1 MAKLIVLALAFAALV
16 AFASAYTTIVTTT
29 IDDQQIPYTRQSQQC
44 QQQLQQKQFN
54 QCHMYLQQ
62 GQGFFEDNRSGQKQQ
77 SQILQQCCNELQNVH
92 QQCQCEAVKQ
102 VFQDVQQIQGQVGAQ
117 QIRQLK
123 QKAQK
128 LPNKCNLQV
137 QSCPLPT
144 VITTTT
150 VIDENRKSGSQS
162 QQSCYQRIQGQQF
175 QQCQRY
181 IQQAQQ
187 SGSYGPLLMVINKQG
202 QQYQQQLKQCCNEL
216 ERVESECQCEAL
228 EEIYRQA
235 QQQQQQGSRRGGQ
248 QQQQMQENGQMYL
261 HSIEKG
267 PYHYKEIIEPANP
280 EAGQLEKKRIQ
291 KLVDLNADERKQV
304 ECNIRDRVNKLMDGI
319 ELTKQ
324 ERETKLA
331 DEFDSG
337 LPNIDNGLV
346 HLGSGLIKLCWQLFA
361 KGSRFATVVLPASDD
376 ELTEKGLKQIEADDQ
391 AIQTILLSLPEDIY
405 AAVDSRETAQEIWLR
420 VQQMI
425 KGSDIGIQEKK
436 AKKRT
441 SLVESDIQTNA
452 TMADNRTMAQ
462 MLQAPIEGYEDA
474 IVVPP
479 INANNFE
486 LKQTLI
492 NLVQSNQFTGRQDPH
507 NHLRFFN
514 KITSTF

>member
-1 MAKLIVLALAFAALV
+1 MAKLIVVALAFAALV

-29 IDDQQIPYTRQSQQC
+29 IDDQIPYTQQSQQC

-137 QSCPLPT
+137 QSCPLPN

-202 QQYQQQLKQCCNEL
+202 QQLQQEMQQCCNEL
-216 ERVESECQCEAL
+216 ERVETECQCEAL
-228 EEIYRQA
+228 QEVYRQA
-235 QQQQQQGSRRGGQ
+235 QMQQQGSRRGGHQ
-248 QQQQMQENGQMYL
+248 QQQ
-261 HSIEKG
+261 
-267 PYHYKEIIEPANP
+267 
-280 EAGQLEKKRIQ
+280 IQ
-291 KLVDLNADERKQV
+291 
-304 ECNIRDRVNKLMDGI
+304 
-319 ELTKQ
+319 
-324 ERETKLA
+324 
-331 DEFDSG
+331 
-337 LPNIDNGLV
+337 
-346 HLGSGLIKLCWQLFA
+346 
-361 KGSRFATVVLPASDD
+361 
-376 ELTEKGLKQIEADDQ
+376 GLKSVVEQLRDQ
-391 AIQTILLSLPEDIY
+391 CNLQ
-405 AAVDSRETAQEIWLR
+405 
-420 VQQMI
+420 VQQCRIPSAM
-425 KGSDIGIQEKK
+425 
-436 AKKRT
+436 
-441 SLVESDIQTNA
+441 
-452 TMADNRTMAQ
+452 
-462 MLQAPIEGYEDA
+462 
-474 IVVPP
+474 
-479 INANNFE
+479 F
-486 LKQTLI
+486 
-492 NLVQSNQFTGRQDPH
+492 
-507 NHLRFFN
+507 
-514 KITSTF
+514 